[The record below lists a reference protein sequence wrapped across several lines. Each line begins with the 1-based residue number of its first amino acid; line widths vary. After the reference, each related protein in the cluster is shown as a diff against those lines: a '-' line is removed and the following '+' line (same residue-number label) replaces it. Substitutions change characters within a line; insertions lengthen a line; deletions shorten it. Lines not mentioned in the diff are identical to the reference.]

1 MPTKIDWTDESIN
14 PVIGCTKITAGCA
27 NCYAEKMAK
36 RLAAMGIPR
45 YQGVTTGLGWTGEVR
60 YYPQALKALDK
71 LKSGTRVFVGSM
83 ADIFHP
89 QLHES
94 NRTDLLERLACY
106 PHLTLQFLTKRPDVM
121 AAAMNRIADRH
132 AGHVLPDNWWL
143 GVSISTAADAD
154 AMLPHL
160 RSIIGA
166 RVYFASYE
174 PALETIDWEPWLVET
189 RQHRRTL
196 DWLICGAETGPHRR
210 RAPVCSAGFAAF
222 QCLQYNVPFFFKKDS
237 DGATTLNGITYHE
250 FPPS

>member
-71 LKSGTRVFVGSM
+71 LKPGTRVFVGSM

-121 AAAMNRIADRH
+121 AETMAALFARKRRNIPA
-132 AGHVLPDNWWL
+132 NWWL
-143 GVSISTAADAD
+143 GASISTAADAEE
-154 AMLPHL
+154 MLGWL
-160 RSIIGA
+160 MTCRTA
-166 RVYFASYE
+166 RVLFASYE
-174 PALETIDWEPWLVET
+174 PALEVIDWERWLTKAT
-189 RQHRRTL
+189 RWNIRSL
-196 DWLICGAETGPHRR
+196 DWVICGAETGPGKRPMPED
-210 RAPVCSAGFAAF
+210 AAGLAAF
-222 QCLQYNVPFFFKKDS
+222 RCKVHGVPFFFKKDS

-250 FPPS
+250 FPSA